1 MLLKYAPKRQHFH
14 YSGMQTRLQLAALD
28 HNKNVDRKE
37 VEDTEGN
44 PLVRQVYSKSRKN
57 WYLRNVYQEKEYTYL
72 DEILAKIVERRAD
85 TSVCMDDTSSR
96 LELPEL
102 RPNLAKTEKPDLR
115 DAIEHRYKRMGN
127 KES

>member
-1 MLLKYAPKRQHFH
+1 
-14 YSGMQTRLQLAALD
+14 MQTRLQLAALD
-28 HNKNVDRKE
+28 HNKKVDRKE

-44 PLVRQVYSKSRKN
+44 PLVRQVYSKKKKN
-57 WYLRNVYQEKEYTYL
+57 WYLRNVYQENEYTYL
-72 DEILAKIVERRAD
+72 DLSLAKIVERRAD

-102 RPNLAKTEKPDLR
+102 RPSLAKTEKPDLR
-115 DAIEHRYKRMGN
+115 DVLEHRYKRMGN